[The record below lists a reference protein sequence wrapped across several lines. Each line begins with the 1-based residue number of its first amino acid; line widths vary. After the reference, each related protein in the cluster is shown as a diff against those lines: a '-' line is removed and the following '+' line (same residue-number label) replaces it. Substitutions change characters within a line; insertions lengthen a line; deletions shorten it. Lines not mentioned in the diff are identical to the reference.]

1 MKFKL
6 IIPVL
11 LSCAYI
17 AGSSVCFAAPAVT
30 KAETSETEALETTQ
44 TETEPVETET
54 VTAPITEP
62 PVTTPSYYDEILK
75 YVGDENAPG
84 LDENL
89 ENDALTIDKSTIDY
103 SQKSMY
109 TITSRSGDVF
119 YLIINSSDGSVY
131 FLNSVDTSDL
141 TALLSEDSQKAGN
154 EINQSALE
162 NIQQTEAETDISGM
176 VQAKTETVNDNK
188 TGSKKKV
195 LSTIIPIVVVGVITA
210 IIIFIKRKK
219 NNRAA
224 YDDDFFEAPEDQEPE
239 SKIIPYN
246 EADEPEEQESVQT
259 ESENEPTDPMEAE
272 ESVQPYIDSDDFEE
286 AEENV

>member
-6 IIPVL
+6 IIPIL

-30 KAETSETEALETTQ
+30 KAETSETEALETTR
-44 TETEPVETET
+44 TETKPVETET

-75 YVGDENAPG
+75 YVGDENAPQ

-89 ENDALTIDKSTIDY
+89 QNNGLTIDKSVIDY

-162 NIQQTEAETDISGM
+162 NIRQTETETDISGA
-176 VQAKTETVNDNK
+176 VQSKTETVNNKKTDNK
-188 TGSKKKV
+188 KNI
-195 LSTIIPIVVVGVITA
+195 LSTIIPIAVVGAATA
-210 IIIFIKRKK
+210 IIIYIKRKK

-224 YDDDFFEAPEDQEPE
+224 YDDDFLETQQEPE
-239 SKIIPYN
+239 SNIIPYN
-246 EADEPEEQESVQT
+246 EAETEEQESVQT
-259 ESENEPTDPMEAE
+259 ESKNEPTEAE
-272 ESVQPYIDSDDFEE
+272 ETVQPYIDSDDFEE